1 MLILLLT
8 KKTTQKEQRQPTR
21 MLCLN
26 ESTNERLSYFRQS
39 IQTKRET
46 RYHVTKNFNGQL
58 LNRVEARRYP
68 KVVHVITLS

>member
-1 MLILLLT
+1 
-8 KKTTQKEQRQPTR
+8 